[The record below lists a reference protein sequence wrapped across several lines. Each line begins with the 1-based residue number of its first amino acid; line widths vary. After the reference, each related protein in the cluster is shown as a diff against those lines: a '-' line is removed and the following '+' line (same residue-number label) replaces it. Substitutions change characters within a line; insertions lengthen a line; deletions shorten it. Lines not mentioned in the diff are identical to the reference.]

1 MKSLSEIKKQSLS
14 DVLAGIKDASNQV
27 SRDAG
32 MRLSRTAAE
41 YGLNTRD
48 YLNLAIEFDAEPK
61 TKELASKGLS
71 GYEMAKV
78 ALNLPTRNDF
88 ANQITLAQASD
99 TFAMYPGARNMFRYV
114 VDDML
119 RWATR
124 QDNVQKIDGMIAG
137 SRTIQGVELVRKIIE
152 LNGAD
157 AAKSF
162 NISELGEIPF
172 RDVKTADTSVKFGKV
187 GSGIRISYEFARNA
201 SLDVLTPFAAR
212 IAREK
217 ELMKIE
223 MCTNIMIAGDGT
235 SYHPAATVYKQ
246 VAYDSSMND
255 GKLHFDGLIKHIIAM
270 NKLGVSIDTVAGNWD
285 AYEQWI
291 EMFKPTANVTTDAA
305 TRANNGT
312 APKFGQWN
320 PFGAINFVL
329 NQSVPAGK
337 LLCFSRPDT
346 IEELVQAGSQLSE
359 EDRNILNQS
368 ILYTNT
374 ENVGYSLIFG
384 DTRSIY
390 DYASKS

>member
-1 MKSLSEIKKQSLS
+1 MKSLSEIKKRSLS
-14 DVLAGIKDASNQV
+14 AILEGVKDASNQT

-32 MRLSRTAAE
+32 MRLSREAAE
-41 YGLNTRD
+41 FGLNTRD
-48 YLNLAIEFDAEPK
+48 FLNLAVDFTAEEK
-61 TKELASKGLS
+61 TKELAEKGLS

-99 TFAMYPGARNMFRYV
+99 TFAMYPGARNLFRYV

-119 RWATR
+119 RWQTR
-124 QDNVQKIDGMIAG
+124 QDLFQKIDGLIAG
-137 SRTIQGVELVRKIIE
+137 SRTIQGVELVRQVID

-157 AAKSF
+157 AAKTF

-172 RDVKTADTSVKFGKV
+172 RDVKTGSSSVRFGKV

-223 MCTNIMIAGDGT
+223 MCTNIMLAGDGT
-235 SYHPAATVYKQ
+235 SYHPAAQVYKQ
-246 VAYDSSMND
+246 VAYDASMND
-255 GKLHFDGLIKHIIAM
+255 GKLHFDGLVKHIIEM
-270 NKLGVSIDTVAGNWD
+270 NKKGISVDTVSGNWD

-291 EMFKPTANVTTDAA
+291 KMFTPTANVTSDAD
-305 TRANNGT
+305 TRAANGT
-312 APKFGQWN
+312 APAFGKMN
-320 PFGAINFVL
+320 LFAPVNFVL
-329 NQSVPAGK
+329 NQFVPAGK
-337 LLCFSRPDT
+337 LLCFSRADT

-359 EDRNILNQS
+359 EDRNIMNQS

-374 ENVGYSLIFG
+374 ENVGYSMIFG
-384 DTRSIY
+384 DTRSLY
-390 DYASKS
+390 DFGSQS

>member
-14 DVLAGIKDASNQV
+14 DLLHGVMDPVQQT

-32 MRLSRTAAE
+32 QRLTRQAAE
-41 YGLNTRD
+41 FGLNARD
-48 YLNLAIEFDAEPK
+48 YLTLAVEADAEPK
-61 TKELASKGLS
+61 TKELASRGFS

-99 TFAMYPGARNMFRYV
+99 TFAMYPGSRNLFRYF

-124 QDNVQKIDGMIAG
+124 QDNVQKIDNMIAG
-137 SRTIQGVELVRKIIE
+137 SRTIQGVELVRQIIDY
-152 LNGAD
+152 NGAD
-157 AAKSF
+157 AAKTF
-162 NISELGEIPF
+162 DISELGEIPF
-172 RDVKTADTSVKFGKV
+172 RDVKTGEVSVKFGKV
-187 GSGIRISYEFARNA
+187 GSGIRISYEFDRNA
-201 SLDVLTPFAAR
+201 RLDVLTPFAAR

-223 MCTNIMIAGDGT
+223 RCTNIMIAGDGT

-255 GKLHFDGLIKHIIAM
+255 GKLHFDGLIKHLIAM
-270 NKLGVSIDTVAGNWD
+270 YKKGVSIDTVAGNWD

-291 EMFKPTANVTTDAA
+291 TMFKPTANVTTDAA
-305 TRANNGT
+305 TRADNGT

-337 LLCFSRPDT
+337 LLCFSRADT
-346 IEELVQAGSQLSE
+346 IEELVLAGSQVSE

-384 DTRSIY
+384 DTRSIF
-390 DYASKS
+390 DYASKQ